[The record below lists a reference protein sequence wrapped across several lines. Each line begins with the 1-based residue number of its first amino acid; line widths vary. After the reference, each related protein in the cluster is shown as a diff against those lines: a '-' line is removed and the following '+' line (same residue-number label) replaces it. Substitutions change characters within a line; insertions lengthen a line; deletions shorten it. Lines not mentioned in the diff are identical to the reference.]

1 MNQSPQDTSGTAM
14 AIQGLVQSVDLVT
27 DALERK
33 WGVGRLRLLVGD
45 GLRERFDRQWAK
57 WQAAYAAQDLEA
69 VRAHSEAMRRAWAA
83 LEQAGERD
91 DRDQVRAFVVGSTA
105 TVDFAITHHGLEGR
119 GGPEIQRVGRLY
131 VIVAVEDDV
140 GPFLRAAATAEHD
153 RVERRR
159 DDFDLEAGLLEQSA
173 DMFARAIHARLEGG
187 VGGHARV
194 LHIID

>member
-83 LEQAGERD
+83 LER
-91 DRDQVRAFVVGSTA
+91 
-105 TVDFAITHHGLEGR
+105 GR
-119 GGPEIQRVGRLY
+119 GRCHS
-131 VIVAVEDDV
+131 
-140 GPFLRAAATAEHD
+140 LRK
-153 RVERRR
+153 
-159 DDFDLEAGLLEQSA
+159 
-173 DMFARAIHARLEGG
+173 
-187 VGGHARV
+187 ARV
-194 LHIID
+194 TAGGTCRKVARYARFILAFRASPPIG